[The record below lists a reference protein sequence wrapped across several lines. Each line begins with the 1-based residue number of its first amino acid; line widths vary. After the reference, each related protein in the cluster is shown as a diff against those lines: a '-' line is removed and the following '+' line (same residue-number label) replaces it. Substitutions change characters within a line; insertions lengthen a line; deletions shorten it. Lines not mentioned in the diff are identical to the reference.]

1 MAIRGPKTSIF
12 GVFCPFMTQ
21 EANTQELVFLALFD
35 LFAIIYMG
43 FNVPKTRFTNRHSLG
58 QTAYFCK
65 TTNLGGQKSIKF
77 GHFLEGQF

>member
-35 LFAIIYMG
+35 LFAIIYIG
-43 FNVPKTRFTNRHSLG
+43 FLHTKNPFYKPS
-58 QTAYFCK
+58 Q
-65 TTNLGGQKSIKF
+65 F
-77 GHFLEGQF
+77 GPNCVLL